1 VKKLILLLVSL
12 AAFVATSAHAIVS
25 AGTNVPVQIVLTPV
39 CAITAPSTI
48 VVNYTAFAASAN
60 SSQSGSVQ
68 CTNSRPYKLS
78 WSNTVDTQ
86 TTSGT
91 VTATGLGIT
100 YTLDITAGAA
110 ATGDG
115 TAKAFTVKATTTG
128 NEAGTCATGNTC
140 SATDNT
146 LLYVHY

>member
-1 VKKLILLLVSL
+1 MKKLLLVLASL
-12 AAFVATSAHAIVS
+12 AALVATSANALVS
-25 AGTNVPVQIVLTPV
+25 TGTNVPVQIVLTPV

-60 SSQSGSVQ
+60 ASQNGSVK
-68 CTNSRPYKLS
+68 CTNSRGFKLS

-100 YTLDITAGAA
+100 YTLDITAGATG
-110 ATGDG
+110 TGDG
-115 TAKAFTVKATTTG
+115 TAQAFTVKATTTG

-146 LLYVHY
+146 VLYVHY